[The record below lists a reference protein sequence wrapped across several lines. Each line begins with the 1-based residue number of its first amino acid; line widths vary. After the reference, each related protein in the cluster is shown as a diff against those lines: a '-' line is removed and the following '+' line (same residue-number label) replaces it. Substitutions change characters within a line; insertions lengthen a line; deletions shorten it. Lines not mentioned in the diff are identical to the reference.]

1 MNNTQSQ
8 IVRFKAIV
16 GQNDKRE
23 FVDMLLSSNFGSP
36 IVSQQ
41 VQSFIN
47 DGILSQDNTSDDL
60 MELIASTTIRHLI
73 QEKTES
79 VEWSD
84 LYGQLITMFLNSD
97 SKFNQDDDIAIMMF
111 VKSNPDEDKIEVELK
126 TRLIDATEDL
136 GRDIFPSDEVIK
148 NTYNELFNK

>member
-73 QEKTES
+73 QEKTPS

-97 SKFNQDDDIAIMMF
+97 STFNQDDDIAMMMF
-111 VKSNPDEDKIEVELK
+111 VKSNPDEDRIEVELK